1 MILFPT
7 FVPANRKPTLTRL
20 YSFLGETR
28 GGCLSTTRNLDGRS
42 EVLFSYSDRIP
53 EVTADD
59 FRTTLFNF
67 VETAASLRQKLMVI
81 AHDDKLMVPQQIH
94 SVSTPQE
101 ICRNTSRAPP
111 KT

>member
-1 MILFPT
+1 MDINTNLLL
-7 FVPANRKPTLTRL
+7 VC
-20 YSFLGETR
+20 YFLGETR

-67 VETAASLRQKLMVI
+67 VETAASLRNKLMMI
-81 AHDDKLMVPQQIH
+81 AHVDKLLVPAPIH
-94 SVSTPQE
+94 GISAAQE
-101 ICRNTSRAPP
+101 ICPNSSQVPP
-111 KT
+111 KA

>member
-1 MILFPT
+1 MLFFFP
-7 FVPANRKPTLTRL
+7 
-20 YSFLGETR
+20 GETR

-67 VETAASLRQKLMVI
+67 VETAASLRNKLMMI
-81 AHDDKLMVPQQIH
+81 AHADKLTVPEPIH
-94 SVSTPQE
+94 GISAPQE
-101 ICRNTSRAPP
+101 ICPRTSQAPP
-111 KT
+111 KG